1 MKFTYLVALAGLFYT
16 TFSWAIDPFVVK
28 DIRVEGIQRTEAGT
42 VFSYLPIKVGDTLD
56 EAKATEAIKA
66 LYATGFFKDVRIK
79 SEAGILIVEVD
90 ERPAIAQISINGAK
104 EFEKDK
110 LQEGLK
116 QAGISESRIFSRS
129 LLERAELELKR
140 QYITR
145 GKYAVKI
152 TTTTTPLERNRVA
165 INFDIYEGRTARIKK
180 INFVGNEQ
188 FKDNEL
194 RGQLVLRKP
203 DILSWFTKN
212 DQYSKQKLAA
222 DLETL
227 RSFYLDRGYLEF
239 NIEST
244 QVSITPDMKDIY
256 ITINLT
262 EGPQYTVSDIKVA
275 GDLLI
280 PEEDIRKL
288 ILLKSDKVFSRQK
301 LTESTKLITD
311 RFGDD
316 GYAFANINASPE
328 LDHENRKVAFT
339 FFIDPGRR
347 VYVRRINISGND
359 RTRDEVIRREFRQM
373 EGAWHSTKHIN
384 TSKQRV
390 DRLGYF
396 NSVNVETPAVPN
408 KTDQVDIN
416 VKVEERPT
424 GAIMFGAGY
433 SDRQGI
439 ILNASVSQNNIFGT
453 GNFFSLDANRG
464 AINETYA
471 ISFTNPYSTVN
482 GLSVGFD
489 AYKRVLDTRKL
500 ASFGEFKTDTIG
512 AGIRVG
518 VPIAENDIVSLGL
531 AAENTTIGVFENS
544 PQRYINFR
552 NDFGK
557 STNNFPF
564 TISWA
569 RDRRD
574 SAIWPTSG
582 TTHRLFAE
590 VSVPG
595 GDLNYYKASYHQ
607 KWYFPL
613 TDFFTLH
620 INTEIGYGDGY
631 SGKDLP
637 FFKNFFAGGN
647 NSVRGYDLNSLGPR
661 DDTIFPSNT
670 SSITRRLLAVGASKR
685 VVGNVELMFP
695 VPFLKDDRS
704 FRLSVFADGGTAFN
718 RFTTTTQKDEFGRDV
733 IDANGNTVKIEGVGD
748 LMRYSAGIALT
759 WISPMGPLKV
769 SIAEPLNEKESD
781 NLQRFQFMFGQQF

>member
-1 MKFTYLVALAGLFYT
+1 MKFKYSVALVSFFFT
-16 TFSWAIDPFVVK
+16 ISCWANESFVVK

-42 VFSYLPIKVGDTLD
+42 VFSYLPVKVGDTLD
-56 EAKATEAIKA
+56 ETKATEAIKA
-66 LYATGFFKDVRIK
+66 LYATGFFKDVRLK
-79 SEAGILIVEVD
+79 SENGILIVEVD

-110 LQEGLK
+110 LLEGLK

-140 QYITR
+140 QYISR

-152 TTTTTPLERNRVA
+152 TTTTTPLDRNRVA
-165 INFDIYEGRTARIKK
+165 INFDINEGRTARIKK
-180 INFVGNEQ
+180 INFVGNEK
-188 FKDNEL
+188 FKDSEL
-194 RGQLVLRKP
+194 RGILVLRKP
-203 DILSWFTKN
+203 DLLSWFTKN

-227 RSFYLDRGYLEF
+227 RSYYLDQGYLEF

-244 QVSITPDMKDIY
+244 QVSITPDMRDIY
-256 ITINLT
+256 ITINIT
-262 EGPQYTVSDIKVA
+262 EGAQYKVSDIKVA
-275 GDLLI
+275 GELLI
-280 PEEDIRKL
+280 PEEEIRKL
-288 ILLKSDKVFSRQK
+288 ILFKAGEVFARQK
-301 LTESTKLITD
+301 LTESVKLITD
-311 RFGDD
+311 RLGDD
-316 GYAFANINASPE
+316 GYAFANVNASPE
-328 LDHENRKVAFT
+328 LDYENRQAAFT

-347 VYVRRINISGND
+347 VYVRRINIAGND

-384 TSKQRV
+384 NSKQRV
-390 DRLGYF
+390 DRLGFF
-396 NSVNVETPAVPN
+396 NKVDVETPAVPN

-416 VKVEERPT
+416 VRVEERPT

-464 AINETYA
+464 AINETYSA
-471 ISFTNPYSTVN
+471 SFTNPYFTVN
-482 GLSVGFD
+482 GVSLGFD
-489 AYKRVLDTRKL
+489 VYKRVLDTRKL
-500 ASFGEFKTDTIG
+500 PGFGEFKTDTTG
-512 AGIRVG
+512 AGIRLG
-518 VPIAENDIVSLGL
+518 IPIADNDIVSLGL
-531 AAENTTIGVFENS
+531 AAENTSISVFNNS
-544 PQRYINFR
+544 PRRYRDFVE
-552 NDFGK
+552 DFGK
-557 STNNFPF
+557 TTNNFPL

-582 TTHRLFAE
+582 TTHRLFGE

-595 GDLNYYKASYHQ
+595 GDLNYYKISYHQ
-607 KWYFPL
+607 KWYFPI

-620 INTEIGYGDGY
+620 INTEAGYGDGY
-631 SGKDLP
+631 RGKDLP

-661 DDTIFPSNT
+661 DDTLFASNNT
-670 SSITRRLLAVGASKR
+670 AARRLLAVGASKR
-685 VVGNVELMFP
+685 VVGNIELMFP
-695 VPFLKDDRS
+695 VPFMKDDRS
-704 FRLSVFADGGTAFN
+704 LRLSTFLDGGTTFN
-718 RFTTTTQKDEFGRDV
+718 KFNEL
-733 IDANGNTVKIEGVGD
+733 NN

-769 SIAEPLNEKESD
+769 SVAEPLNEKPED